1 MNTATLQRGTANKS
15 IKLDAS
21 EIEKINEFAIAD
33 NRTPHF
39 IMKEAIRIYL
49 KKREAEKRFIDAAI
63 ESRKHYKATGLHIT
77 HQEFSAWVT
86 EIQKNPNT
94 PMPVCHK

>member
-1 MNTATLQRGTANKS
+1 MSTATANKS

-21 EIEKINEFAIAD
+21 EIEKINQFAIAD

-49 KKREAEKRFIDAAI
+49 KRREVEKQFIDVAI

-77 HQEFSAWVT
+77 HQEFTAWVA
-86 EIQKNPNT
+86 EVQKNPNT